1 MQNQKIIIT
10 ECKITEINSILSLME
25 QLGYPAEIEQLTNRF
40 SNFINIPGY
49 GAAIA
54 ISNDNVIG
62 LIAWSKSNLFVKDGA
77 RIHIEA
83 LVVDKEY
90 RKIGVGKALIKYL
103 EKNIK
108 RDKNICHIDLT
119 SGTRRAIDGSHD
131 FYNKLGYKNDGY
143 MSKMYLRKEFVL

>member
-10 ECKITEINSILSLME
+10 ECKIADINSILPLME
-25 QLGYPAEIEQLTNRF
+25 QLGYPAEIEQLTERF

-54 ISNDNVIG
+54 ISDDNVIG
-62 LIAWSKSNLFVKDGA
+62 LIAWSKSNLFVKDGS

-83 LVVDKEY
+83 LVVDREH
-90 RKIGVGKALIKYL
+90 RNSGIGKALIKHL
-103 EKNIK
+103 ETHVK
-108 RDKNICHIDLT
+108 RHENICHIDLT
-119 SGTRRAIDGSHD
+119 SGTRRAVDGSHD

-143 MSKMYLRKEFVL
+143 MSKMYLRKELP